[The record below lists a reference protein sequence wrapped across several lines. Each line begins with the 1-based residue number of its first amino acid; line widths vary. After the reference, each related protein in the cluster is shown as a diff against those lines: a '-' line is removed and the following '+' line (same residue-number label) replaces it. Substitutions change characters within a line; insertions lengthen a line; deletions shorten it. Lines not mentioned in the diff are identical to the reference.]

1 MTMEIKEIV
10 LMIIGAMVSIVAF
23 YLKKESAKIGKIGD
37 GLRNIQIKLAE
48 NEARDTERWNQTSK
62 NLEDRRQDIIKL
74 YEKLEK
80 K

>member
-1 MTMEIKEIV
+1 MEIKEIV

-37 GLRNIQIKLAE
+37 GLRSMQINLAE

>member
-1 MTMEIKEIV
+1 MTMEINEIV
-10 LMIIGAMVSIVAF
+10 IVSLGLMVSIVAF
-23 YLKKESAKIGKIGD
+23 YLKKESTKIGKLGD
-37 GLRNIQIKLAE
+37 SLRRIQIKLAE

>member
-1 MTMEIKEIV
+1 MEIKEIV

-23 YLKKESAKIGKIGD
+23 YLKKESAKIGNLGD
-37 GLRNIQIKLAE
+37 SLRRMQIKLAE
-48 NEARDTERWNQTSK
+48 KEARDTERWNQTSK

>member
-37 GLRNIQIKLAE
+37 GLRGMQIKLAE

>member
-1 MTMEIKEIV
+1 MEIKEIV
-10 LMIIGAMVSIVAF
+10 LMIIGAMVSIIAF
-23 YLKKESAKIGKIGD
+23 YLKKESAKIGNLGD
-37 GLRNIQIKLAE
+37 SLRRIQIKLAE